1 MTKITSQIKLIGGVL
16 SLIIAFIV
24 LITIYINHTSTQD
37 SLVINVAGKQRMLT
51 QKMTKEV
58 FWLQHHSSDEYTTLN
73 RSIEE
78 FDHSLDD
85 LINGNGNRGIY
96 APPKPSIAEQ
106 LHHIH
111 TLWKD
116 FTHYLNTFKALLQK
130 TRTLKEKVPE
140 ASEHILNISDNVV
153 KVMVKEKLEGSYI
166 DDAGRQRM
174 LTQKIAFHLSQYLIN
189 GQSEHITS
197 FFHAFALYKSTL
209 ERFLHTQA
217 LMDLPKLN
225 RVLTDNQTAWY
236 AYSAYI
242 IDLMDKQ
249 RSLNQTLLKI
259 KDINVVLLN
268 AMDNTVNAYTAYSSQ
283 RHKELQLFQYIA
295 SVIALLFMLYSA
307 YLIRKIE
314 ENFSDFLKHSK
325 AMATSF
331 EDETDNTN
339 HHNADLLNNND
350 ELTLAS
356 MHMSYFVDNINT
368 VIQHAQQAINESEKA
383 ARELEA
389 VSQQIDGNLDN
400 LQLDEASKKDID
412 KTIDTSE
419 DIVIQTLE
427 ELSNT
432 SQLLNQLQHNLS
444 SVVEKT
450 QRKTSS

>member
-1 MTKITSQIKLIGGVL
+1 MI
-16 SLIIAFIV
+16 
-24 LITIYINHTSTQD
+24 
-37 SLVINVAGKQRMLT
+37 
-51 QKMTKEV
+51 
-58 FWLQHHSSDEYTTLN
+58 EYEN
-73 RSIEE
+73 
-78 FDHSLDD
+78 
-85 LINGNGNRGIY
+85 
-96 APPKPSIAEQ
+96 
-106 LHHIH
+106 
-111 TLWKD
+111 
-116 FTHYLNTFKALLQK
+116 
-130 TRTLKEKVPE
+130 
-140 ASEHILNISDNVV
+140 
-153 KVMVKEKLEGSYI
+153 
-166 DDAGRQRM
+166 
-174 LTQKIAFHLSQYLIN
+174 
-189 GQSEHITS
+189 
-197 FFHAFALYKSTL
+197 
-209 ERFLHTQA
+209 
-217 LMDLPKLN
+217 LN
-225 RVLTDNQTAWY
+225 RVNQ
-236 AYSAYI
+236 
-242 IDLMDKQ
+242 K
-249 RSLNQTLLKI
+249 
-259 KDINVVLLN
+259 
-268 AMDNTVNAYTAYSSQ
+268 
-283 RHKELQLFQYIA
+283 LFSEY
-295 SVIALLFMLYSA
+295 
-307 YLIRKIE
+307 K

-331 EDETDNTN
+331 KDDTDNTN